1 MEVALPAEFRDN
13 SSRRVDPARAMSR
26 LPSMFVRLSSSFA
39 VSVAALLAV
48 PETAR
53 AQRVDDLRGAVER
66 VQAETGGRI
75 LSAETVRIGRG
86 QIHRVKVL
94 TRDGRVRVVT
104 VQGDMLRERGA
115 VLAGNDAPGGEPQP
129 ASPAPA
135 APPPPAPSTDEP
147 RFATPEPPIR
157 EPAPERMPER
167 GDPPDFDRSP
177 RGEMPLPAFGERDA
191 ARPSFEPAPSPAF
204 ERHDPNLQQ
213 PQE

>member
-1 MEVALPAEFRDN
+1 
-13 SSRRVDPARAMSR
+13 MSR

-48 PETAR
+48 PGDAR
-53 AQRVDDLRGAVER
+53 AQRVEDLRAAVER

-104 VQGDMLRERGA
+104 VQGDMMRERGA
-115 VLAGNDAPGGEPQP
+115 VLAGDGDRRADEAP
-129 ASPAPA
+129 ADPAPA
-135 APPPPAPSTDEP
+135 PALPPPAEEP
-147 RFATPEPPIR
+147 RIAQPEPPAA
-157 EPAPERMPER
+157 EPVAEPLPERTDPPEFERAPRGTR
-167 GDPPDFDRSP
+167 GDT
-177 RGEMPLPAFGERDA
+177 PLPAFGERDA
-191 ARPSFEPAPSPAF
+191 ARPAFEPAPSPAF
-204 ERHDPNLQQ
+204 ERHDSQLQQ